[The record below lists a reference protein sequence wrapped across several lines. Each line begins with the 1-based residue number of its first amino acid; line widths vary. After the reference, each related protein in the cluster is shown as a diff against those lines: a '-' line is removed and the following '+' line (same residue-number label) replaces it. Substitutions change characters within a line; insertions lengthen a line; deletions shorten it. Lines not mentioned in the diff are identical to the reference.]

1 MEEEYLISLKKP
13 RSYEEQIVLL
23 RNKNLIIEDEEF
35 AKKIL
40 IHVGYYRLSGYYYF
54 FYADSKISKKFV
66 DGTTIEDIYNLYLF
80 DKELRSILFDLTSLV
95 EIQLKSKLSY
105 YLAHSY
111 GEECWKNH
119 QVIKQDQQLYIL
131 EKIKKSDSKIIK
143 HHTNKY
149 DGHYPIWV
157 ILEILSFG
165 GILKIFQALND
176 DDKKEISNTYGFRP
190 YYITSWIESVY
201 KLRNN
206 CAHHERIV
214 GRVFKVKLDKSM
226 KSQSKRDSLFII
238 ILAIKKLTKDNIDSW
253 IYYQKKLK
261 SLLEDPKFSQGNL
274 ENLTE
279 ELGFPTN
286 WYELLSEL
294 DL

>member
-1 MEEEYLISLKKP
+1 MGGEHLIPLKKP
-13 RSYEEQIVLL
+13 RSYEEQITLL
-23 RNKNLIIEDEEF
+23 RNKNLLIKDEEF
-35 AKKIL
+35 AKQIL
-40 IHVGYYRLSGYYYF
+40 IQTGYYRLSGYYYF
-54 FYADSKISKKFV
+54 FYENPKTSKKFV
-66 DGTTIEDIYNLYLF
+66 DGTTIEDIYNLYRF

-105 YLAHSY
+105 HLAHSY

-131 EKIKKSDSKIIK
+131 EKIKKSDSKSIK
-143 HHTNKY
+143 HHTEKY

-157 ILEILSFG
+157 VLEILSFG
-165 GILKIFQALND
+165 GILNILQNLNS
-176 DDKKEISNTYGFRP
+176 DDKKTISNTYDFKP
-190 YYITSWIESVY
+190 YYVISWIESVY

-226 KSQSKRDSLFII
+226 KAQSSKDSLFIM
-238 ILAIKKLTKDNIDSW
+238 ILAIKKLTKGNLDCWS
-253 IYYQKKLK
+253 YYQKKLK
-261 SLLEDPKFSQGNL
+261 NLLEEPDFSQGRL

-279 ELGFPTN
+279 KLGFPTN
-286 WYELLSEL
+286 WDEILSQV